1 MPRQGEQVPNFPRK
15 VMVYRHCL
23 CSWYS
28 FCELLV
34 WMISYMWPCVR
45 GQTGLGFSQE
55 HQRSG
60 LIRQFSWASQRGA
73 GLSLSSIL
81 SVTLPSPSPGLRGP
95 QPQASMAGR
104 SPADPRHSHRESHAA
119 FPGYLWETSEL
130 SDLRSTENTV
140 SFPCVILWG
149 NLARDLSP
157 WRHSWVPT
165 RPLELARSQ
174 FSLNPSVGPRARH

>member
-23 CSWYS
+23 CSRYS

-55 HQRSG
+55 STSALASSG
-60 LIRQFSWASQRGA
+60 SSPELPSGA

-81 SVTLPSPSPGLRGP
+81 SVTLPSPSPGLRGR
-95 QPQASMAGR
+95 QPQASVAGR

-140 SFPCVILWG
+140 SFPRVIL
-149 NLARDLSP
+149 
-157 WRHSWVPT
+157 
-165 RPLELARSQ
+165 
-174 FSLNPSVGPRARH
+174 